1 MSSQPLS
8 MHSLRNASTSK
19 EAGAP
24 PVLTLVENEDIVA
37 GLAARR
43 RPGQVV
49 VAFAAETA
57 TGGELLRRAVR
68 KRRSK
73 DVDLIAVNEV
83 GWDKGFESAENRLLI
98 IGPDDEV
105 VGEAAGSKREV
116 ADALLDAVA
125 AALSR

>member
-1 MSSQPLS
+1 M
-8 MHSLRNASTSK
+8 
-19 EAGAP
+19 
-24 PVLTLVENEDIVA
+24 
-37 GLAARR
+37 
-43 RPGQVV
+43 
-49 VAFAAETA
+49 
-57 TGGELLRRAVR
+57 
-68 KRRSK
+68 
-73 DVDLIAVNEV
+73 